1 MHFLEIGSVNLIL
14 CDSIYL
20 SAFRPSCWRR
30 LIKRKALKLM
40 KLETPL
46 WKLKRYLKQ
55 LKLRKAV
62 TPVYEV
68 DDIVPVLYS
77 FSLIFKIWSMLKKFM
92 KLVTFNLIYFSVT
105 SIYFSKLDSIILF
118 EKVLLCVLSRDQSFH
133 PRDGGEE
140 FPLSF

>member
-77 FSLIFKIWSMLKKFM
+77 FSLIFKI
-92 KLVTFNLIYFSVT
+92 
-105 SIYFSKLDSIILF
+105 
-118 EKVLLCVLSRDQSFH
+118 
-133 PRDGGEE
+133 
-140 FPLSF
+140 